1 MAGRSEVIAILSSG
15 ISFNRYMRPFMIG
28 GLLMSLMLWIGY
40 QSIVPKANLK
50 WAEFEKNYIKVNSKG
65 GKKSSYMQNLYFK
78 ETKNSWVGIK
88 GYDTLT
94 RVGNNF
100 SLSEFKDEV
109 MVKNMRAAG
118 FRWDSSEKKWLFN
131 NVVIRT
137 FNGDTESVSYQHSYI
152 ATMNF
157 QPIDLRKDEYLKDQM
172 TTKELRQFIRKEK
185 ERGSEMIN
193 SLLVEKHNRTA
204 IPASVFILTIIG
216 SVLASKKVRGGSGI
230 HLALG
235 VIISV
240 TYILFSRLSIVFA
253 TQGNF
258 PPVLAAWFPNILFG
272 IVAIYLYSKAQK

>member
-1 MAGRSEVIAILSSG
+1 MVTAFSREGPKKVYVQHRLKELGKEINDLLQQKAYLYVCGDAANMAREVNTVLAQIIAEQRG
-15 ISFNRYMRPFMIG
+15 TTE
-28 GLLMSLMLWIGY
+28 
-40 QSIVPKANLK
+40 A
-50 WAEFEKNYIKVNSKG
+50 KG
-65 GKKSSYMQNLYFK
+65 
-78 ETKNSWVGIK
+78 EEI
-88 GYDTLT
+88 
-94 RVGNNF
+94 
-100 SLSEFKDEV
+100 
-109 MVKNMRAAG
+109 VKNMRAAG